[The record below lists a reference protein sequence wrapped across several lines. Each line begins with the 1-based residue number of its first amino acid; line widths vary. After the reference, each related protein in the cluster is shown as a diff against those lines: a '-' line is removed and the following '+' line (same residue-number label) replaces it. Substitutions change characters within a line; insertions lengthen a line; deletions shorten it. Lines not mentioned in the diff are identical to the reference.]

1 MFELICLTRQS
12 RFKIDGINVDLV
24 SSTSAYGP
32 ISWITEGTID
42 IDSVLNFNE
51 DTDDFW
57 TFSSSAVDDTTLV
70 MNFNVK

>member
-1 MFELICLTRQS
+1 MQS
-12 RFKIDGINVDLV
+12 RFKVDGLNVDLV

-42 IDSVLNFNE
+42 IESVLNFTE

-57 TFSSSAVDDTTLV
+57 TFSSNTTDDTALT